1 MCAKLQFLGCRWMSA
16 TGRLDP
22 FVAPFGY
29 DRYVRIA
36 ATSASAPDGS
46 NPPTPVDVACCL
58 NVRFG
63 VAPNSGWT
71 SLSGARR
78 TAGVDVEWT

>member
-71 SLSGARR
+71 SSSGALF
-78 TAGVDVEWT
+78 EKL